1 MRSTSTGQVVPK
13 TCKSWLCSECNTW
26 LRQGALRAIVDGML
40 ERPAGYGLG
49 LFTFTEPA
57 TATLDLSGF
66 YGRSKATVK
75 RMRRRGWIGEYAMS
89 VEFQKRGA
97 LHPHYIAH
105 VPLELLPKLRQD
117 GHDKRN
123 REQYGWWVDQL
134 RPMAVGL
141 GWGKVA
147 DAVAVEGLNEVAGY
161 AMKSL
166 AGYAT
171 KEAHAKF
178 KEVGAKRVRPVRFSR
193 SWSSRSLREWQRGDE
208 ASEGPWEDVTTM
220 GTCQ

>member
-1 MRSTSTGQVVPK
+1 MRSKSTGRVVEK
-13 TCKSWLCSECNTW
+13 TCKSWLCGSCNTW
-26 LRQGALRAIVDGML
+26 LREGALRAIVDGMV
-40 ERPAGYGLG
+40 ERPSGYGLG

-66 YGRSKATVK
+66 YGRMQRTMQGL
-75 RMRRRGWIGEYAMS
+75 RYRGWVTEYATA

-97 LHPHYIAH
+97 LHPHVIAH

-123 REQYGWWVDQL
+123 KQQYGWWVNEL
-134 RPMAVGL
+134 RPLARKV
-141 GWGKVA
+141 GWGPVC

-193 SWSSRSLREWQRGDE
+193 SWSSKSLREWQRGDE
-208 ASEGPWEDVTTM
+208 AGEGPWEDVTTM